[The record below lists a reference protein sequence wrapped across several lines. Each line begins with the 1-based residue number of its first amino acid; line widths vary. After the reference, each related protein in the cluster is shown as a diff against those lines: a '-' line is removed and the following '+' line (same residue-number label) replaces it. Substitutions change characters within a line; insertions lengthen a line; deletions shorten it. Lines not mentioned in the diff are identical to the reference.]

1 MASGLPRGHGPLSPR
16 RRGPVGIS
24 PKKYRLRFVA
34 AAQPEVFM
42 KDGSRSLPVSTGR
55 PFTLRI
61 AALFAAL
68 ALVLSIVAIQV
79 YRIVGELVDESGWV
93 AHTHQVREQIVSTV
107 AKLRNAEA
115 GLRAYVVNGN
125 TARLEAYYAA
135 LPELDSELAALR
147 SAVADNPEQVES
159 SERLEE
165 LLKTRRASMR
175 RILEVYRE
183 RGLDGL
189 RGDAEYTRAPEQDA
203 AVDAEQARMLAVE
216 DALLVKRQDAT
227 RTAAQQTRWMT
238 FGAIALC
245 FVMLG
250 CALVGVAREQRRR
263 VASERRAHASNAEL
277 ATSLDE
283 SRRLGGM
290 LRQLSELGEMLQGC
304 RSLDEAAVGLE
315 FALGK
320 LLPSTSGA
328 VNLINSS
335 QNLVAPLSAWGAPID
350 GEAVFA
356 PDDCWALRRGQ
367 PYPEPGSVPAFTCRH
382 LGENHASAPHSRL
395 CVPLLAQGA
404 MFGTI
409 LVAAPGDL
417 ATEQRE
423 AATAAAEQISLA
435 ISNLRLQETLRTQSL
450 RDPLTGLFN
459 RRYLEVSLARDL
471 ARAVRR
477 SQPLAVLML
486 DIDHFKTFNDSH
498 GHEAGDT
505 TLMKFGE
512 LLASLSRSE
521 DVACRYGGEEF
532 MLVIQ
537 EADAGLAL
545 DRAEEIRRAA
555 NDMVIEYRRQTIGP
569 VTVSIGVASF
579 PMHGDTPEQLIRRAD
594 RALYIAKEQG
604 RNRVCVAGA

>member
-1 MASGLPRGHGPLSPR
+1 M
-16 RRGPVGIS
+16 
-24 PKKYRLRFVA
+24 
-34 AAQPEVFM
+34 
-42 KDGSRSLPVSTGR
+42 
-55 PFTLRI
+55 
-61 AALFAAL
+61 LFAAL
-68 ALVLSIVAIQV
+68 ALVLSVVAVQV

-115 GLRAYVVNGN
+115 ALRAYVVNGD
-125 TARLEAYYAA
+125 TIRLESYYAA
-135 LPELDSELAALR
+135 LPELDRELAGLR
-147 SAVADNPEQVES
+147 AAVADNPEQVAS
-159 SERLEE
+159 TERLEE
-165 LLKTRRASMR
+165 ILNARRASMR
-175 RILEVYRE
+175 RIVDVYRE
-183 RGLDGL
+183 RGLEGL
-189 RGDAEYTRAPEQDA
+189 RADAESTLGQQQDD
-203 AVDAEQARMLAVE
+203 AVDVAQARMLAIE
-216 DALLVKRQDAT
+216 NALLVQRQEAS
-227 RTAAQQTRWMT
+227 REAAQHTRWMT

-245 FVMLG
+245 FVMLAS
-250 CALVGVAREQRRR
+250 ALVAVVREQRRR
-263 VASERRAHASNAEL
+263 VRSELHVNASNAEL
-277 ATSLDE
+277 AASLDE
-283 SRRLGGM
+283 SRRLGGT

-315 FALGK
+315 FAIGK
-320 LLPSTSGA
+320 LLPSTSGT

-335 QNLVAPLSAWGAPID
+335 QNLVTPLSSWGAALD

-367 PYPEPGSVPAFTCRH
+367 PYPEPGTTPAFTCRH
-382 LGENHASAPHSRL
+382 LGENRASAPHSRL
-395 CVPLLAQGA
+395 CVPLLAQGS

-409 LVAAPGDL
+409 LVATDGDL
-417 ATEQRE
+417 TTEQRE
-423 AATAAAEQISLA
+423 AAVAAAEQISLA

-477 SQPLAVLML
+477 HQPLAVLML
-486 DIDHFKTFNDSH
+486 DIDNFKTFNDSH
-498 GHEAGDT
+498 GHEAGDK
-505 TLMKFGE
+505 TLMTFGE
-512 LLASLSRSE
+512 LLGSLSRSE

-532 MLVIQ
+532 TLVLQ
-537 EADAGLAL
+537 EADAGIAL

-555 NDMVIEYRRQTIGP
+555 SDMIIEYRRQAIGP
-569 VTVSIGVASF
+569 VTVSIGIACY

>member
-1 MASGLPRGHGPLSPR
+1 MN
-16 RRGPVGIS
+16 
-24 PKKYRLRFVA
+24 
-34 AAQPEVFM
+34 
-42 KDGSRSLPVSTGR
+42 DGSRSISVSTSR

-68 ALVLSIVAIQV
+68 ALVLGIVAVQV
-79 YRIVGELVDESGWV
+79 YRIVGELIDESGWV
-93 AHTHQVREQIVSTV
+93 AHTHQVKEQIVSTV
-107 AKLRNAEA
+107 SELRNAEA
-115 GLRAYVVNGN
+115 ALRAYVVNGN
-125 TARLEAYYAA
+125 LARLEGYYAA
-135 LPELDSELAALR
+135 LPRLDTQIAALR
-147 SAVADNPEQVES
+147 SIVADNPAQVES
-159 SERLEE
+159 AERLDE
-165 LLKTRRASMR
+165 LLKARRASMR
-175 RILEVYRE
+175 KILEIYRQ
-183 RGLDGL
+183 RGLEGL
-189 RGDAEYTRAPEQDA
+189 RADAEYSHAQEHDD
-203 AVDAEQARMLAVE
+203 AVDTERARMLAVE
-216 DALLVKRQDAT
+216 DALLIQRQDAT
-227 RTAAQQTRWMT
+227 LAAAHRTRWLT

-245 FVMLG
+245 CLMLAT
-250 CALVGVAREQRRR
+250 ALVAVVREQRRR
-263 VASERRAHASNAEL
+263 VASERRLTASYAEL
-277 ATSLDE
+277 ATTLDE
-283 SRRLGGM
+283 SRRLGGT

-304 RSLDEAAVGLE
+304 RSLDEASVGLE

-335 QNLVAPLSAWGAPID
+335 QNLVAPLSTWGPPIAS
-350 GEAVFA
+350 EPVFA

-367 PYPEPGSVPAFTCRH
+367 PYPEPGGAPAFTCRH
-382 LGENHASAPHSRL
+382 LGENHANSPHSRL
-395 CVPLLAQGA
+395 CVPLLAQGS

-409 LVAAPGDL
+409 LVAADSDL
-417 ATEQRE
+417 TPEQRE

-486 DIDHFKTFNDSH
+486 DIDHFKSFNDSH
-498 GHEAGDT
+498 GHEAGDA
-505 TLMKFGE
+505 TLTKFGE

-521 DVACRYGGEEF
+521 DVACRFGGEEF
-532 MLVIQ
+532 TLVLQ

-555 NDMVIEYRRQTIGP
+555 NDMRIEYRRQTIGP
-569 VTVSIGVASF
+569 VTVSIGVASY

>member
-1 MASGLPRGHGPLSPR
+1 MRA
-16 RRGPVGIS
+16 RRGPVGI
-24 PKKYRLRFVA
+24 PAGRYTLAFLA
-34 AAQPEVFM
+34 ATESGVSM
-42 KDGSRSLPVSTGR
+42 SDRSRSLPVSTGR
-55 PFTLRI
+55 PFTLRLT
-61 AALFAAL
+61 ALFAAL
-68 ALVLSIVAIQV
+68 AFVLSIVAVQV

-115 GLRAYVVNGN
+115 ALRAYVVNGN
-125 TARLEAYYAA
+125 TVRLEAYYAA
-135 LPELDSELAALR
+135 LPEVDRELAALR
-147 SAVADNPEQVES
+147 TAVADNLEQVES
-159 SERLEE
+159 AERLETT
-165 LLKTRRASMR
+165 LNARRVSMR
-175 RILEVYRE
+175 RILDIYRE
-183 RGLDGL
+183 RGLEGL
-189 RGDAEYTRAPEQDA
+189 RADPEYTHAQEQDA
-203 AVDAEQARMLAVE
+203 AVDAEQSRMLAIE
-216 DALLVKRQDAT
+216 DALLVQRQEAT
-227 RTAAQQTRWMT
+227 RAAAQRTRWLT

-245 FVMLG
+245 FAMLAS
-250 CALVGVAREQRRR
+250 ALVAVVREQRRR
-263 VASERRAHASNAEL
+263 VRSEQHVIASNAEL
-277 ATSLDE
+277 AASLDE
-283 SRRLGGM
+283 SRRLSGT

-304 RSLDEAAVGLE
+304 RSLDEAAEGLE
-315 FALGK
+315 FALAK

-335 QNLVAPLSAWGAPID
+335 QNLVTPLSSWGMPVE
-350 GEAVFA
+350 GEPVFA

-367 PYPEPGSVPAFTCRH
+367 PYPEPGTMPAFTCRH
-382 LGENHASAPHSRL
+382 LGETRASAPHARL
-395 CVPLLAQGA
+395 CVPLLAQGT

-409 LVAAPGDL
+409 LVATSGDL
-417 ATEQRE
+417 SAEQRE
-423 AATAAAEQISLA
+423 AAIAAAEQISLA

-477 SQPLAVLML
+477 SQPLAVLMM

-512 LLASLSRSE
+512 LLSSLSRSE

-532 MLVIQ
+532 TLVLQ

-555 NDMVIEYRRQTIGP
+555 NDMIIEYRHQAIGP
-569 VTVSIGVASF
+569 VTVSIGIASY

-604 RNRVCVAGA
+604 RNRVWVADA

>member
-1 MASGLPRGHGPLSPR
+1 MR
-16 RRGPVGIS
+16 
-24 PKKYRLRFVA
+24 
-34 AAQPEVFM
+34 
-42 KDGSRSLPVSTGR
+42 DGSRPPSVSTGR
-55 PFTLRI
+55 PLALRL

-68 ALVLSIVAIQV
+68 ALVLCIVAVQV
-79 YRIVGELVDESGWV
+79 YRIVGELIDESGWV

-125 TARLEAYYAA
+125 TVRLEAYYAA
-135 LPELDSELAALR
+135 LPELDRELAGLR

-159 SERLEE
+159 AERLEA
-165 LLKTRRASMR
+165 LLNARRASMR
-175 RILEVYRE
+175 RILELYRE

-189 RGDAEYTRAPEQDA
+189 RADTEHTHAQEQDI

-216 DALLVKRQDAT
+216 DTLLVQRQEAT
-227 RTAAQQTRWMT
+227 RAAAQRTRWMT

-245 FVMLG
+245 FVMLAS
-250 CALVGVAREQRRR
+250 ALIAIVREQRRR
-263 VASERRAHASNAEL
+263 VRSEQSVNASNAEL

-283 SRRLGGM
+283 SRRLGNT

-320 LLPSTSGA
+320 LLPSTAGA

-335 QNLVAPLSAWGAPID
+335 QNLVTPLSTWGEPM
-350 GEAVFA
+350 ESEPVFA

-367 PYPEPGSVPAFTCRH
+367 PYPEPGTAPAFTCRH
-382 LGENHASAPHSRL
+382 LGENRASAPHSRL

-409 LVAAPGDL
+409 LVATPGDL
-417 ATEQRE
+417 TTEQRE
-423 AATAAAEQISLA
+423 AAVAAAEQISLA

-459 RRYLEVSLARDL
+459 RRYLEASLARDL

-477 SQPLAVLML
+477 SQPLAVLMM

-569 VTVSIGVASF
+569 VTVSIGVASY

-604 RNRVCVAGA
+604 RNRVWVAGA

>member
-1 MASGLPRGHGPLSPR
+1 MESGVSMNDGG
-16 RRGPVGIS
+16 
-24 PKKYRLRFVA
+24 
-34 AAQPEVFM
+34 QP
-42 KDGSRSLPVSTGR
+42 LPVSTGR
-55 PFTLRI
+55 PFAIRL

-68 ALVLSIVAIQV
+68 ALVLSLVAIQV
-79 YRIVGELVDESGWV
+79 YRIVGVLVDESGWV
-93 AHTHQVREQIVSTV
+93 AHTHEVREEIVSTV

-115 GLRAYVVNGN
+115 ALRAYVVNGN
-125 TARLEAYYAA
+125 TVHLEAYYAA
-135 LPELDSELAALR
+135 LPELDQQLAGLR
-147 SAVADNPEQVES
+147 SSVADNPEQVAS
-159 SERLEE
+159 TERLEE
-165 LLKTRRASMR
+165 LLNARRASMR
-175 RILEVYRE
+175 RILDIYRE
-183 RGLDGL
+183 HGLDGL
-189 RGDAEYTRAPEQDA
+189 RADPEYQRAQEQDN
-203 AVDAEQARMLAVE
+203 AVDAAQARMLAVE
-216 DALLVKRQDAT
+216 DTLLVQRQEAT
-227 RTAAQQTRWMT
+227 RAAAQRTRWMT

-245 FVMLG
+245 FVMLAS
-250 CALVGVAREQRRR
+250 ALVAVVREQRRR
-263 VASERRAHASNAEL
+263 VRGEQHVIASNAEL

-283 SRRLGGM
+283 SRRLSGT

-315 FALGK
+315 FALDK
-320 LLPSTSGA
+320 LLPSTSGT

-335 QNLVAPLSAWGAPID
+335 QNLVTPLSTWGATIES
-350 GEAVFA
+350 EAVFA

-367 PYPEPGSVPAFTCRH
+367 PYPEPGTTPAFTCRH
-382 LGENHASAPHSRL
+382 LGENRASAPHSRL
-395 CVPLLAQGA
+395 CVPLLAQGS

-409 LVAAPGDL
+409 LVATTGDL
-417 ATEQRE
+417 TTEQRE
-423 AATAAAEQISLA
+423 AAIAAAEQISLA

-477 SQPLAVLML
+477 SQPLAVLMI
-486 DIDHFKTFNDSH
+486 DIDHFKNFNDSH

-505 TLMKFGE
+505 TLMKVGE
-512 LLASLSRSE
+512 LFASLSRSE

-532 MLVIQ
+532 TLVLQ

-555 NDMVIEYRRQTIGP
+555 HDMVIEYRHQTIGP
-569 VTVSIGVASF
+569 VTVSIGIASY

-604 RNRVCVAGA
+604 RNRVCVADA

>member
-1 MASGLPRGHGPLSPR
+1 MNN
-16 RRGPVGIS
+16 
-24 PKKYRLRFVA
+24 
-34 AAQPEVFM
+34 
-42 KDGSRSLPVSTGR
+42 GSRSHSPSTGR

-68 ALVLSIVAIQV
+68 ALVLSIVAVQV
-79 YRIVGELVDESGWV
+79 YRIVGELIDESGWV

-115 GLRAYVVNGN
+115 ALRAYVVHGN
-125 TARLEAYYAA
+125 AARLERYYAA
-135 LPELDSELAALR
+135 LPELDAELSALR
-147 SAVADNPEQVES
+147 RAVADNAAQVES
-159 SERLEE
+159 ARRLEE
-165 LLKTRRASMR
+165 ILNARRASMR
-175 RILEVYRE
+175 HVLDIYRQH
-183 RGLDGL
+183 GLDGL
-189 RGDAEYTRAPEQDA
+189 RADTESSHAQEQDA
-203 AVDAEQARMLAVE
+203 AIDAEQARMLAVE
-216 DALLVKRQDAT
+216 DALLVQRQDAT
-227 RTAAQQTRWMT
+227 RAAAQRTRWLT

-245 FVMLG
+245 FAMLG
-250 CALVGVAREQRRR
+250 CALVAVVREQRRR
-263 VASERRAHASNAEL
+263 VASEERASASNAEL
-277 ATSLDE
+277 AASLQE
-283 SRRLGGM
+283 SRRLGGT
-290 LRQLSELGEMLQGC
+290 LRQLSDLGEMLQGC

-315 FALGK
+315 FALAK

-335 QNLVAPLSAWGAPID
+335 QNLVTPLSAWGPPID

-367 PYPEPGSVPAFTCRH
+367 PYPEPGSATAFTCRH
-382 LGENHASAPHSRL
+382 LGENRANAPHSRL
-395 CVPLLAQGA
+395 CVPLLAQGT

-409 LVAAPGDL
+409 LVAAPADL
-417 ATEQRE
+417 AAEQRG

-532 MLVIQ
+532 TLVLQ

-555 NDMVIEYRRQTIGP
+555 NDMVIEYRRQTLGP
-569 VTVSIGVASF
+569 VTVSIGIASY

-604 RNRVCVAGA
+604 RNRVWVAGA